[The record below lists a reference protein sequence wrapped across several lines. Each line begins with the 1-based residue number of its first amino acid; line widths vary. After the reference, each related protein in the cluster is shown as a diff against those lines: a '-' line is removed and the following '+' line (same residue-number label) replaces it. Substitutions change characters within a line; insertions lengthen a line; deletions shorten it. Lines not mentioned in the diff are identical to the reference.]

1 MDKKIKRK
9 CAVCGEIYETI
20 VGWNGEC
27 KNCGW
32 FNNLMGEDN
41 EDKVI
46 YPNIISLNKAQ
57 ELYKQ
62 GKPFKPSLSDFLEGF
77 MFYSEMKFQ
86 YKNFDCDLFAT
97 SNESEIEFN
106 YNNYQGQS
114 ATKYFSDEKDF
125 IENAKIGEEYVR
137 DIWDEVV
144 DPHYM

>member
-41 EDKVI
+41 ENKVI
-46 YPNIISLNKAQ
+46 YPNMLSLSKAQ

-62 GKPFKPSLSDFLEGF
+62 GKPLRPSLSDFLDGF
-77 MFYSEMKFQ
+77 WFYGETTFQ
-86 YKNFDCDLFAT
+86 YKDYVCDLIRLN
-97 SNESEIEFN
+97 NEGGIIFGWDREHI
-106 YNNYQGQS
+106 YN
-114 ATKYFSDEKDF
+114 FSGKEDF
-125 IENAKIGEEYVR
+125 IKNAKIENEYVR
-137 DIWDEVV
+137 DIWDEVI